1 MPILTASQNSGSIGL
16 SQNFEYKDVG
26 VILEVTPHI
35 NNAGDVELKIHAESS
50 VVVPGVEVLSGA
62 VFNTR
67 NFRTD
72 ITAKNGQTLV
82 LGGIIQRQISEILH
96 KTPILG
102 DIPGLKW
109 LFNKK
114 DQTSRDVELMVFLRP
129 KVTRTPQDTKEL
141 MDEIYN
147 KAPNVKKWKDE
158 IYPKNGAIPAPGRA
172 EALTGTLVP
181 RAPG

>member
-1 MPILTASQNSGSIGL
+1 M

-50 VVVPGVEVLSGA
+50 VVVPGVQILRWRRVRHPQLPH
-62 VFNTR
+62 R
-67 NFRTD
+67 PH
-72 ITAKNGQTLV
+72 
-82 LGGIIQRQISEILH
+82 RQERADPRPGWHHPEADLRDPG

-114 DQTSRDVELMVFLRP
+114 DTRNKDVELMVFLRP
-129 KVTRTPQDTKEL
+129 KVTRTPKDAEEL
-141 MDEIYN
+141 MNEIYE
-147 KAPNVKKWKDE
+147 KAPNVKKWKDDLH
-158 IYPKNGAIPAPGRA
+158 PKKDPKPAKNPPGK
-172 EALTGTLVP
+172 
-181 RAPG
+181 